1 LILSPRMSTARPATL
16 IVLLTVFVDI
26 VGFGMLLPI
35 LPGHAASLGLNP
47 TLIGVVVGSYS
58 AIQLLLAPFWGRV
71 SDRFGRRPVLM
82 LGLAGSAASYAMF
95 AIAGNWWLLLLSRVL
110 DGGSGATINVG
121 QAYLADSTPPAER
134 ARAMGKV
141 GASVGMGFIVGPMLG
156 GIISTFG
163 SVATVAWTAAIIT
176 TINLILAWRI
186 LPESSRT
193 QPEPVAAEVD
203 TSPSRLLLPL
213 SVLFLS
219 TLAFS
224 VIYVVFPLW
233 GESTLDRSPS
243 TISYWFAL
251 MGLVT
256 AIVQGGVLGRLVNK
270 VGETGAARGGTAF
283 LAVGLALLPMAG
295 LAGELRL
302 YVVLVLLGIGYGLA
316 GPAML
321 GLVSRDTGSARQGRT
336 LGVAQSAT
344 SLARIVGPVL
354 AGAVMT
360 SGGAETAFVAAAGVA
375 FVGLLMSLVLGARL
389 RVRSPTR

>member
-1 LILSPRMSTARPATL
+1 
-16 IVLLTVFVDI
+16 
-26 VGFGMLLPI
+26 
-35 LPGHAASLGLNP
+35 
-47 TLIGVVVGSYS
+47 
-58 AIQLLLAPFWGRV
+58 
-71 SDRFGRRPVLM
+71 
-82 LGLAGSAASYAMF
+82 
-95 AIAGNWWLLLLSRVL
+95 VL